1 MFGKRLQKKSY
12 YAIILFKERL
22 SNFEERSGNLKM
34 NDVEKPHIKV
44 RVKKSE
50 PEAALPRKT
59 VKNLVTILL
68 AMLGII
74 ICLSVATIVLA
85 VKVNKNNAAED
96 IPEPVADEPFVP
108 VVNNRVYDF
117 YNEDD
122 TVILDD
128 PVYGYVWLRAF
139 TNVPKHDYDYS
150 GLKLENGRYTYSE
163 NGEVVSKTG
172 IDVSYHQNEIDW
184 DRVAADG
191 IDFVILRV
199 GYRGYESG
207 LLNLD
212 QKFHSYI
219 KGATAAGLD
228 VGVYFFSQALTTEEA
243 VDEANFV
250 MEQLQGYNITY
261 PVVFDWEIMEDE
273 GARTQMANPYT
284 VTECAAAFCDTIADG
299 GYIPMVYGSR
309 KFALMK
315 LDMSK
320 IPDVNFWF
328 AEYKDGH
335 NEPTYPY
342 DYQIWQYAS
351 DGRVD
356 GIDGDVDMNICMEDF
371 TLPVSEPQE
380 QETILPE

>member
-12 YAIILFKERL
+12 YDIILFKERL
-22 SNFEERSGNLKM
+22 SDFEERSGNLKM

-50 PEAALPRKT
+50 PESALPRKT
-59 VKNLVTILL
+59 VKNLVTILF

-85 VKVNKNNAAED
+85 VKVNKNNGAED

-172 IDVSYHQNEIDW
+172 IDVSYHQHEIDW

-191 IDFVILRV
+191 IDFVMLRV

-320 IPDVNFWF
+320 IPSVNFWF

-371 TLPVSEPQE
+371 TLPASEPQE
-380 QETILPE
+380 QETVLPE

>member
-50 PEAALPRKT
+50 PESALPRKT
-59 VKNLVTILL
+59 VKNLVTILF

-85 VKVNKNNAAED
+85 VKVNKNNDTED

-172 IDVSYHQNEIDW
+172 IDVSYHQHEIDW

-320 IPDVNFWF
+320 IPSVNFWF

-371 TLPVSEPQE
+371 TLPASEPQE
-380 QETILPE
+380 QETALPE

>member
-12 YAIILFKERL
+12 YAIILFKELL
-22 SNFEERSGNLKM
+22 SNFEERSGNFKM

-50 PEAALPRKT
+50 PEATLSRKT

-85 VKVNKNNAAED
+85 VKVNKNNTAED
-96 IPEPVADEPFVP
+96 IPEPVADEQFVP

-207 LLNLD
+207 LLKLD

-380 QETILPE
+380 QETALPE

>member
-1 MFGKRLQKKSY
+1 
-12 YAIILFKERL
+12 
-22 SNFEERSGNLKM
+22 M

-44 RVKKSE
+44 RVKKNE
-50 PEAALPRKT
+50 NDAVLPRKT
-59 VKNLVTILL
+59 VKNLLVIFL

-74 ICLSVATIVLA
+74 ICLSAATIVLLL
-85 VKVNKNNAAED
+85 KVNKNRGGDD

-108 VVNNRVYDF
+108 VVNDRVYDF

-139 TNVPKHDYDYS
+139 TNVPKHSYDYS

-184 DRVAADG
+184 ERVAADG

-219 KGATAAGLD
+219 KGASAAGLD
-228 VGVYFFSQALTTEEA
+228 VGVYFFSQALTTDEA
-243 VDEANFV
+243 MEEANFV
-250 MEQLQGYNITY
+250 MEQLQGYDIKY
-261 PVVFDWEIMEDE
+261 PVVFDWEIMDDA

-342 DYQIWQYAS
+342 NYQIWQYAS

-356 GIDGDVDMNICMEDF
+356 GIDGDVDLNICMEDF
-371 TLPVSEPQE
+371 TVPIPEPQG
-380 QETILPE
+380 QENVPANEN

>member
-1 MFGKRLQKKSY
+1 MLGKCLQKKSY
-12 YAIILFKERL
+12 YVIILFKEKSL
-22 SNFEERSGNLKM
+22 PESGERSVKM

-50 PEAALPRKT
+50 PEAALSRKT
-59 VKNLVTILL
+59 VKNLMTILF

-85 VKVNKNNAAED
+85 LKVNKNRTEEY

-108 VVNNRVYDF
+108 VVNDRVYDF
-117 YNEDD
+117 YNEND

-139 TNVPKHDYDYS
+139 TNVPKHSYDYS

-172 IDVSYHQNEIDW
+172 IDVSYHQHEIDW
-184 DRVAADG
+184 EKVAADG

-219 KGATAAGLD
+219 RGATAAGLD

-250 MEQLQGYNITY
+250 MEQLQGYKVTY
-261 PVVFDWEIMEDE
+261 PVVFDWEIMDDAN
-273 GARTQMANPYT
+273 ARTQMANPYT

-342 DYQIWQYAS
+342 NYQIWQYAS

-356 GIDGDVDMNICMEDF
+356 GISGDVDMNICFENF
-371 TLPVSEPQE
+371 E
-380 QETILPE
+380 

>member
-12 YAIILFKERL
+12 YDIILFKERL

-50 PEAALPRKT
+50 PESALPRKT
-59 VKNLVTILL
+59 VKNLVTILF

-85 VKVNKNNAAED
+85 VKVNKNNDAED
-96 IPEPVADEPFVP
+96 IPEPVVDEPFVP

-172 IDVSYHQNEIDW
+172 IDVSYHQHEIDW

-320 IPDVNFWF
+320 IPSVNFWF

-371 TLPVSEPQE
+371 TLPASEPQE
-380 QETILPE
+380 QETVLPE

>member
-1 MFGKRLQKKSY
+1 
-12 YAIILFKERL
+12 
-22 SNFEERSGNLKM
+22 M
-34 NDVEKPHIKV
+34 NDAEKTHIKV

-50 PEAALPRKT
+50 NEAVLPRKT
-59 VKNLVTILL
+59 VKNLLIIFL

-74 ICLSVATIVLA
+74 ICLSAATIVLML
-85 VKVNKNNAAED
+85 KLNKNKADD
-96 IPEPVADEPFVP
+96 IPSEPVADEPFVP
-108 VVNNRVYDF
+108 VVNDRVYDF

-139 TNVPKHDYDYS
+139 TNVPKHGYDYS

-163 NGEVVSKTG
+163 NGEIVSKTG

-184 DRVAADG
+184 ERVAADG
-191 IDFVILRV
+191 IDFVIMRV

-219 KGATAAGLD
+219 KGASAAGLD
-228 VGVYFFSQALTTEEA
+228 VGVYFFSQALTTDEA
-243 VDEANFV
+243 VEEANFV
-250 MEQLQGYNITY
+250 MEQLQGYDIKY

-356 GIDGDVDMNICMEDF
+356 GIDGDVDLNICMEDF
-371 TLPVSEPQE
+371 TAPIPETLEHEDAVSE
-380 QETILPE
+380 